1 MSSAFLESIG
11 LGFIDIGY
19 VLIGMTAAIL
29 ILLILLIVQISK
41 TNKIKK
47 RFEKFMTGKDAKSL
61 EKEIAELFKDIGFF

>member
-47 RFEKFMTGKDAKSL
+47 RFEKF
-61 EKEIAELFKDIGFF
+61 I